1 MGYGAWVIDHRAWG
15 MGYVPWGM
23 EHGTW
28 GMPRGVEASEPP
40 EDYSWLQGGGD
51 GGRVVSGVVSF
62 SFRGVV
68 SFSFGLRRGVV
79 SFSFRGVVS
88 FSFGLRR
95 HGACL
100 EASRLQSY
108 PKTMVGYKEGRG
120 EGLTTLTPRG
130 IFQVKQRKQQ
140 QQVQRRRKAE
150 EDGSL
155 RTFSTDNNN
164 KI

>member
-68 SFSFGLRRGVV
+68 SFSFGLRR
-79 SFSFRGVVS
+79 
-88 FSFGLRR
+88 

-120 EGLTTLTPRG
+120 EGLTTLPPRG
-130 IFQVKQRKQQ
+130 IFQVEQRKQQ

-150 EDGSL
+150 EDGTSL
-155 RTFSTDNNN
+155 KLASRLGGILPLRLRGSEASSL
-164 KI
+164 